1 MNITMNKFYNE
12 TTFVFSNEFTGF
24 TTIPNTILNDKRLS
38 YKALGIYCQIL
49 QFQNSPNH
57 KLYQKTLVKLKK
69 DGRESISSGIKELIE
84 LGYLKKEQLKNENG
98 KFYGVKYTVF
108 LNPKQNNFDEKT
120 DNINCS
126 SENGK
131 SEFGKKD
138 IGKPAPKK
146 TMGNQ
151 ENMETYNNIVSQS
164 LMGSNTNKN
173 EQEEEEES
181 PLKALM
187 KRINQEQEEQKRK
200 ELNNIN
206 IKEKN
211 IERKNNN
218 NNNYIKNKE
227 SFKIELE
234 DNKDELNKI
243 IVDIANNLIT
253 NQKTVNVSNE
263 NISVNKIVEEL
274 KKLKN
279 IQIQKLIDYVSNKF
293 KTCNKV
299 IRNQTK
305 YITSIFVNAIFEKSY
320 LIESFQEGNSFYLS
334 KNNDQNINQQPKRDN
349 FVNYKQPSWDFKKL
363 REYELKS
370 LRDEI

>member
-1 MNITMNKFYNE
+1 MNNFYNE

-108 LNPKQNNFDEKT
+108 LNPKQNNFDEKN

-164 LMGSNTNKN
+164 LMGSNPKKN
-173 EQEEEEES
+173 EEEEES

-187 KRINQEQEEQKRK
+187 RRINQEQEEQKRK

-211 IERKNNN
+211 IERQNNN

-227 SFKIELE
+227 NFKIELE
-234 DNKDELNKI
+234 DNKDELNKMI
-243 IVDIANNLIT
+243 IDIANNLIT

-263 NISVNKIVEEL
+263 NISINKIVEEL
-274 KKLKN
+274 KKLKS

-370 LRDEI
+370 LRGEI